1 MATKFYKQELSNEV
15 LNMVFCVHNI
25 LGPGLLESVYE
36 GAIVVELKNSGLPF
50 SCQEVFPVYYKSEL
64 IGSYVADIV
73 VDNSIILELKA
84 VKQLNPY
91 MEAQL
96 INYLKI
102 SGIPIDYLVNFYRT
116 SVEWK
121 RFICTTDT

>member
-50 SCQEVFPVYYKSEL
+50 CCQEVFPVYYKSEL
-64 IGSYVADIV
+64 IGSYIADIV

-102 SGIPIDYLVNFYRT
+102 SGIPIGYLVNFYRT

-121 RFICTTDT
+121 RFICMKE

>member
-64 IGSYVADIV
+64 IGSYIADIV

-91 MEAQL
+91 MEAAPAHPCAR
-96 INYLKI
+96 
-102 SGIPIDYLVNFYRT
+102 GICPSMDGSSAY
-116 SVEWK
+116 
-121 RFICTTDT
+121 